1 MISGWIPT
9 ESIHLRLTGRHRE
22 PSSSSPSPSSFISFS
37 RRWMFLLT
45 FVTNDYPRQANFY
58 PPFFLFFLL
67 SLVHRWIK
75 KIEQRF
81 FQRWFLIFE
90 MMVLLEEE
98 DKGSLDSRW
107 WKIWKLIFYTSNKGF
122 NGKLENR
129 RNEYVME
136 IRMIQKDYF

>member
-9 ESIHLRLTGRHRE
+9 ESIHLRLTGRE
-22 PSSSSPSPSSFISFS
+22 PSSSPPPPSSFISFS
-37 RRWMFLLT
+37 RRWMFLLLPLSPRP
-45 FVTNDYPRQANFY
+45 NDHPRQANFY

-75 KIEQRF
+75 KIEATF
-81 FQRWFLIFE
+81 LCWFLIFE